1 MSEGEVAQVDIADVD
16 PLLKELETLGALSAK
31 IRCLLL
37 LLKNGVN
44 KSRCHIFAIRSEDG
58 IAAVVVTE
66 SAPGFQSLSAVT
78 PNTAEGHRQM
88 AALLRWPALAELL
101 WAVPF
106 RADFVPLW
114 LGPLLASAAAEQGA
128 RWWQGVTM
136 QQFSQ
141 SPGQPLAQ
149 KEEESSPGIVLRPL
163 DANHFDIVKH
173 YWPYAARAADADA
186 IIRDGLLA
194 GLSMGAFV
202 DGDTAT
208 STGDA
213 STPTGD
219 ASTPTDDASTPT
231 GDGLVSWCVLNHN
244 GSLAFMHTMES
255 HRRQGLGGLVLGALT
270 RLLQQRG
277 YPCSASTVLGPQYGT
292 RALQQLGYTLVG
304 DVLVGGGGPAT
315 DSK

>member
-1 MSEGEVAQVDIADVD
+1 MM
-16 PLLKELETLGALSAK
+16 LETLEK
-31 IRCLLL
+31 T
-37 LLKNGVN
+37 LLK
-44 KSRCHIFAIRSEDG
+44 SEQIRKYTATDPVLSK
-58 IAAVVVTE
+58 E

-114 LGPLLASAAAEQGA
+114 MGPLLSSAAAERGA

-141 SPGQPLAQ
+141 GPGQPLAQ
-149 KEEESSPGIVLRPL
+149 GEEESSPGITLRPL

-202 DGDTAT
+202 DGDT
-208 STGDA
+208 
-213 STPTGD
+213 
-219 ASTPTDDASTPT
+219 STPT

-244 GSLAFMHTMES
+244 GSLAFMHTME
-255 HRRQGLGGLVLGALT
+255 
-270 RLLQQRG
+270 
-277 YPCSASTVLGPQYGT
+277 
-292 RALQQLGYTLVG
+292 
-304 DVLVGGGGPAT
+304 
-315 DSK
+315 K